1 MNIFLIGLVVCLLTV
16 AYFVLPERI
25 VGGKVEYV
33 KYSLLAVSVW
43 WVICLAYFVLVI
55 QICGMGESLPSAN
68 EFSAISLLPCLAVVH
83 QLFPFKAVKRNR
95 TVSFLL
101 WGTVIIGA
109 VVVGLEWL
117 LVQFSNM

>member
-1 MNIFLIGLVVCLLTV
+1 MVCLLTV

-33 KYSLLAVSVW
+33 KYSLLAVSIW
-43 WVICLAYFVLVI
+43 RVICLAYFVLVI
-55 QICGMGESLPSAN
+55 QVCGVGESLPSTN
-68 EFSAISLLPCLAVVH
+68 EFSAISLLPCLAVLH
-83 QLFPFKAVKRNR
+83 QLFPFRAVKRNR

-101 WGTVIIGA
+101 WGTVIIG
-109 VVVGLEWL
+109 VVAVGLGWV